1 MTGKTLG
8 HYRMVEKLGEGGMGE
23 VWRAHDTQLDR
34 DVALKVLLADALT
47 DETARARLVREARL
61 ASKLNHPH
69 VCTIHEVGESEG
81 RAYIAMELIEG
92 ETLSARVAQGALPA
106 EDLLRLGQQVADAL
120 AHAHERGVVHRD
132 LKSANVVVTPEGRA
146 KVLDFGLAKRLSGE
160 ALEEATTRTELTERG
175 AVAGTLAYMAPEQLR
190 GQPADA
196 RSDVW
201 ALGVMLYEMAAGR
214 RPFQGQTGFELSS
227 AILNQAP
234 PPLPAG
240 VPGALQPVI
249 ERCLAKDPG
258 ARYQRAGE
266 VRAALEA
273 ISSGK
278 LAPWAGWRYTLAR
291 RRWLVLAAA
300 LVVMVAV
307 LAVVLR
313 GRAQRAVKLAVLPF
327 ANLTGDPE
335 QEYLSD
341 GITQEMIAQ
350 LGRLHPASLS
360 VIARTS
366 VMRYKKTDKS
376 IDQIGRELG
385 VDYILEG
392 SARREGS
399 RIRIS
404 AELIQVRGQS
414 QLWAESYE
422 NELAGILALQSEVAR
437 KVAGSLALRLLPG
450 EQARLANAR
459 AVNPEAYDAYLK
471 GLHHWHKLTPGDLE
485 SVQRYFELAMTKD
498 PDYALAH
505 AGMSLAWAG
514 RQQMGLTP
522 PAEAAPKAKAA
533 ALKAV
538 ALDETAAEAH
548 HALAIV
554 KGWSDWDW
562 TGAEPEFKRAIEI
575 NPSFPDARAYY
586 SHFLMIMRRPE
597 EAMPQ
602 MERALQLDPLNELF
616 QAMYGLDLHYVH
628 RYDEAIAQ
636 FRKVLRTAPDH
647 PSALGPLPLALF
659 LRGMYPE
666 ALAAWKTYLT
676 AIYSDR
682 DVERALDR
690 GYAEGGFAGAMRQAA
705 DALAARSRKT
715 YVITEDI
722 ALLYVHAGEKGR
734 ALNWLEKGVE
744 VRDPNAP
751 YIGEPSFDSLRS
763 EPRYQA
769 LLRKMN
775 LPLN

>member
-34 DVALKVLLADALT
+34 DVALKVLLADAWAG
-47 DETARARLVREARL
+47 ETARARLVREARL

-81 RAYIAMELIEG
+81 RAYIAMELVEG
-92 ETLSARVAQGALPA
+92 QTLSARVAQGALPT

-120 AHAHERGVVHRD
+120 AHAHEHGVVHRD

-190 GQPADA
+190 GQAADA

-240 VPGALQPVI
+240 APGALQPVI
-249 ERCLAKDPG
+249 ERCLAKDPR
-258 ARYQRAGE
+258 ARYQEAAE

-278 LAPWAGWRYTLAR
+278 LAPWAGWRYRLAR

-366 VMRYKKTDKS
+366 VMRYKKTDKTV
-376 IDQIGRELG
+376 DQIGRELG

-422 NELAGILALQSEVAR
+422 NELAGILTLQSEVAR
-437 KVAGSLALRLLPG
+437 KVAGSLALKLLPA

-459 AVNPEAYDAYLK
+459 PVNPEAYEAYLK
-471 GLHHWHKLTPGDLE
+471 GLHHWYKLTPGDFE
-485 SVQRYFELAMTKD
+485 SAQRYFELAMTKD
-498 PDYALAH
+498 ASYALAH
-505 AGMSLAWAG
+505 AGMSLVWAG
-514 RQQMGLTP
+514 RQQMGFTP
-522 PAEAAPKAKAA
+522 PAEATPKAKAA
-533 ALKAV
+533 ALRAV
-538 ALDETAAEAH
+538 ALDDTVAEAH

-554 KGWSDWDW
+554 KAWSDWDW

-586 SHFLMIMRRPE
+586 SHLLMTMQRPE
-597 EAMPQ
+597 EAIPQ

-616 QAMYGLDLHYVH
+616 QALYGVDLQYVR

-636 FRKVLRTAPDH
+636 HRKVLRTAPDS
-647 PSALGPLPLALF
+647 PVALEMLPCALF

-666 ALAAWKTYLT
+666 ALAGWKTYLT

-682 DVERALDR
+682 DVEKALDQ
-690 GYAEGGFAGAMRQAA
+690 GYAEGGFPGAMRQAA

-715 YVITEDI
+715 YVLPFDI
-722 ALLYVHAGEKGR
+722 ALLYLHAGDKGR
-734 ALNWLEKGVE
+734 ALDWFEKAVE
-744 VRDPNAP
+744 ARDPNAP
-751 YIGEPSFDSLRS
+751 YIGLPDYDSLRS